1 MTDIDKKN
9 IYNELVNLLTSYC
22 NTCMDKHQMDKILLC
37 AFKLE
42 LIEYSESNGY
52 GDEDELWESIA
63 RTLGVTLDGTT
74 HIGTKNK
81 CNCKNGVCS
90 LC

>member
-22 NTCMDKHQMDKILLC
+22 DTCMDKHQKEKILLC
-37 AFKLE
+37 AFKLD
-42 LIEYSESNGY
+42 LIDYAETNNY
-52 GDEDELWESIA
+52 DTVDDLWESIA
-63 RTLGVTLDGTT
+63 RTLGIKLDGTT
-74 HIGTKNK
+74 YIGTNDK

>member
-9 IYNELVNLLTSYC
+9 IYNELVNLLTTYC
-22 NTCMDKHQMDKILLC
+22 DTCTDKHQMEKILLC
-37 AFKLE
+37 AFKLD
-42 LIEYSESNGY
+42 LIDFAETNNY
-52 GDEDELWESIA
+52 DTTDELWESIA
-63 RTLGVTLDGTT
+63 RTLGIKLDGEVHVTR
-74 HIGTKNK
+74 KSV